1 MQDFDRIRS
10 FILSYG
16 KDEDGQLGSIYS
28 DAISRGVPVIR
39 PDMKELLRLLLLLKK
54 PEHILEIG
62 TAVGFSALFMSENR
76 PEAKITTMEL
86 DPDRAAEAKKNIRE
100 ASKEDRIRVLE
111 GDAAELLGSPDS
123 WFDGPY
129 DLIFIDAAKAQ
140 YKEYFEKA
148 RLLAAPEGMIVSD
161 NVLQDGSIMESHF
174 LVEKRDRTIHDR
186 MREYLK
192 MLTGTPG
199 LTTDI
204 LPVGD
209 GVAISVLKGM
219 K

>member
-39 PDMKELLRLLLLLKK
+39 PDMKELLKLLLLLKK

-100 ASKEDRIRVLE
+100 VSKEDRIRVLE
-111 GDAAELLGSPDS
+111 GDAAELLGGKMGD
-123 WFDGPY
+123 
-129 DLIFIDAAKAQ
+129 DALDAVV
-140 YKEYFEKA
+140 
-148 RLLAAPEGMIVSD
+148 P
-161 NVLQDGSIMESHF
+161 
-174 LVEKRDRTIHDR
+174 
-186 MREYLK
+186 
-192 MLTGTPG
+192 TGT
-199 LTTDI
+199 
-204 LPVGD
+204 
-209 GVAISVLKGM
+209 ACFS
-219 K
+219 